1 MRYRED
7 VIETVRTSNDIVDVI
22 GSYVRLKKSGSNYFG
37 LCPFHS
43 EKTGSFSV
51 SPAKQMFYC
60 FGCGE
65 GGNVIS
71 FIMKYENY
79 SFQEAVK
86 YLADRANIALPEG
99 EETEEEKREAT
110 LRSRIL
116 EANKEI
122 AVYYYKRLRSKTGQT
137 GLNYFRKRQLSDET
151 IKSFGLGY
159 SGKGGAEAVDFL
171 KSRGFDTE
179 LIKQAGLCN
188 ISEKYGITDR
198 FWNRVMF
205 PIMDINSHVIG
216 FGARVLGDGEPKYL
230 NTPDTKVFDKSRN
243 MYGLNVARHS
253 KKDYRI
259 VCEGYM
265 DVISM
270 HQAGFTEAVASL
282 GTAFTSGHASLL
294 HRYTKNVR
302 LIYDSD
308 GAGIK
313 AALRAIPI
321 CDEAG
326 LSARIVDM
334 SPYKD
339 PDEFIKNLGE
349 EEFQKRLDEAEN
361 AFFFVLRMEE
371 RNHNLSDPEGRTE
384 FLSFAAEKL
393 ADIEDGLKRDNY
405 ISSVAA
411 KYMTNENTLKKA
423 VVNAAVKKES
433 GALRVRNVYSPRTE
447 EKKDDDKTLEA
458 EKYLLT
464 WLSDE
469 NAIFGEIKKYLSP
482 DDFTEGVTKKTAMLL
497 FSQLEEGRC
506 DPASIMDKF
515 EDEESHKK
523 VAGIFSTKLKA
534 IESRAEKNR
543 ALTDLVVRIKET
555 SLKRQADDEGH
566 TDEEESLF
574 KRKIRIRNA
583 MDKLKELKIEL

>member
-7 VIETVRTSNDIVDVI
+7 VIENVRTSNDIVDVI

-122 AVYYYKRLRSKTGQT
+122 AVYYYKRLRSDAGQT

-159 SGKGGAEAVDFL
+159 SGKGGSEAVDFL

>member
-7 VIETVRTSNDIVDVI
+7 VIENVRTSNDIVDVI

-51 SPAKQMFYC
+51 SPATQMFYC

-216 FGARVLGDGEPKYL
+216 FGARGLGDGEPKYL

>member
-7 VIETVRTSNDIVDVI
+7 VIENVRTSNDIVDVI

-122 AVYYYKRLRSKTGQT
+122 AVYYYKRLRSDAGQT